1 MTFPL
6 EEARRA
12 RTWNLVIAA
21 GILGADVAY
30 QDIGHDRRW
39 ESTGGFCVDRRDG
52 GWWCFGSEEGGYS
65 AVRLVHFLLRGSS
78 WTDSEAWLRAF
89 LAQHPGT
96 GPCNG
101 DVADDDETET
111 RVRISTFKA
120 RQIRD
125 AAGSIANTDGAR
137 YLQSRGIDPPY
148 PLELRWLPN
157 ARTGEGAIVVDLIA
171 ADRPVGILVT
181 FIDALGKKSA
191 HQPNRR
197 RFNLE
202 PGHPGAG
209 MRIAEREPGSV
220 DQSADIIVVEGLENG
235 LSIARVKKSGWQI
248 IALPGI
254 GALSHLE
261 IEQ

>member
-1 MTFPL
+1 MTFSL

-12 RTWNLVIAA
+12 RSWNLAIAA
-21 GILGADVAY
+21 VILGADVSY
-30 QDIGHDRRW
+30 RDLGHDRRW
-39 ESTGGFCVDRRDG
+39 EGLGGFSVDRRDG
-52 GWWCFGSEEGGYS
+52 AWCCLGSEEGGYS
-65 AVRLVHFLLRGSS
+65 ALKLVHFLLRGSS
-78 WTDSEAWLRAF
+78 WASSADWLQAF
-89 LAQHPGT
+89 LAQHAGA

-101 DVADDDETET
+101 DAADDDASET
-111 RVRISTFKA
+111 RVRIGTFKA

-125 AAGSIANTDGAR
+125 TAGPIEGTEGEQ
-137 YLQSRGIDPPY
+137 YLRSRGLPPPY
-148 PLELRWLPN
+148 PLELRWLAV

-171 ADRPVGILVT
+171 ADRPVGIFVT
-181 FIDALGKKSA
+181 LIDALGKKSA
-191 HQPNRR
+191 HEPSRR

-202 PGHPGAG
+202 PGYPDAV

-220 DQSADIIVVEGLENG
+220 DQTTDVVVEGIENG
-235 LSIARVKKSGWQI
+235 LAIARVKKPGWQI